1 MKEQRQAGVSPG
13 EAHQEGQSPVER
25 TPEEKPRV
33 IKGRFPWYS
42 GQKEEA
48 SRQTH
53 HRLCHEADSRG
64 KGSARLPPGAGGSL
78 SEGGG
83 QAGPCPPGGRVANGP
98 RAEVEG
104 ASMGPS
110 QALIGGRPGE
120 KVWRAPDNSPPG
132 GRHGQESSQR
142 SQDRQR
148 FQLSKKVHSRVETSS
163 LDAGPDHG
171 THGLPREGGR
181 AWKVANQH
189 GLAAQKD
196 STGRKGPGHT
206 GC

>member
-83 QAGPCPPGGRVANGP
+83 QAGPCPPGGRW
-98 RAEVEG
+98 R
-104 ASMGPS
+104 MGPGQRWREHRWAPPRLSSAADQEKRSGEHLTIAHRAGDTDRS
-110 QALIGGRPGE
+110 QARGHR
-120 KVWRAPDNSPPG
+120 
-132 GRHGQESSQR
+132 
-142 SQDRQR
+142 
-148 FQLSKKVHSRVETSS
+148 
-163 LDAGPDHG
+163 
-171 THGLPREGGR
+171 
-181 AWKVANQH
+181 
-189 GLAAQKD
+189 
-196 STGRKGPGHT
+196 TGRGSSFQRRCIPE
-206 GC
+206 